1 MTNEA
6 TPPADGAAPIA
17 PNRERDRVPITE
29 LDAATA
35 RQFFLKNK
43 SYCGIDLPDYFDFAP
58 LLEEVSSK
66 LEHHP
71 LTGMSKD
78 VRSIEA
84 VNHTILTNKGRGH
97 DWRPL
102 QLMHPA
108 LYVQLVNNIIEG
120 QNWATICDVFENF
133 KSNGFIE
140 CSSIPISTT
149 DDERAKEAQINSW
162 WQYFEQRS
170 IELAIEYEY
179 IARSDIVDCHS
190 SLYTHGISWAIH
202 GKDHAKKHRH
212 DKKMIGNV
220 IDTALQDMHMGQTN
234 GIPQGSTLSNF
245 IAEIVLGYV
254 DLHVID
260 ILRCNKGIDFR
271 ILRYRDDYRIF
282 THSKEDASF
291 ALRCLS
297 ETARDVGW
305 KLNASKTDVTDDI
318 ISASMKE
325 EKTVWL
331 QRRPRRSNP
340 LDTLVDIRR
349 HSLLFPDAGSVRTSL
364 SRFHRRVENRKKP
377 FRNTRVLASVVLD
390 IAMRNPSTYPHVA
403 SILSVFI
410 DLLRQEG
417 HEAGEELAADVL
429 RKFGDSPNSGHME
442 VWLQRV
448 LLPTGADHK
457 FHERLCWKVM
467 ESDLPLWNS
476 EWITNRDMRKLIDT
490 ADVVNREILE
500 RKGVR
505 IASEE
510 VDLFG
515 AFGY

>member
-6 TPPADGAAPIA
+6 TPPVEGEDSEAVAPK
-17 PNRERDRVPITE
+17 RSSKSLPITE
-29 LDAATA
+29 LDAAAA
-35 RQFFLKNK
+35 RKFFLKSK
-43 SYCGIDLPDYFDFAP
+43 FYCGIDLPDYFDFTP
-58 LLEEVSSK
+58 LLEVVSSK
-66 LEHHP
+66 LELCQ
-71 LTGMSKD
+71 LTSMSKD
-78 VRSIEA
+78 VKSIES

-108 LYVQLVNNIIEG
+108 LYVQLVNNVTEG
-120 QNWATICDVFENF
+120 HNWSTICKVFENF
-133 KSNGFIE
+133 KSNRFVE
-140 CSSIPISTT
+140 CSSIPIATT
-149 DDERAKEAQINSW
+149 DDGSTKEAQINSW
-162 WQYFEQRS
+162 WQHFEQRS

-179 IARSDIVDCHS
+179 VATSDIVDCYS

-202 GKDHAKKHRH
+202 GKDAAKKRQR

-220 IDTALQDMHMGQTN
+220 IDTALRDMHMGQTN
-234 GIPQGSTLSNF
+234 GIPQGSVLSDF
-245 IAEIVLGYV
+245 VAEIVLGYV
-254 DLHVID
+254 DLHLINTLRLSNRID
-260 ILRCNKGIDFR
+260 IR

-297 ETARDVGW
+297 EAARDVGW

-318 ISASMKE
+318 ISASVKE
-325 EKTVWL
+325 EKTTWL

-340 LDTLVDIRR
+340 LDTLMDIRR

-390 IAMRNPSTYPHVA
+390 IAMRNPLTYPYAA

-410 DLLRQEG
+410 DLLGPETG
-417 HEAGEELAADVL
+417 DELAADVL
-429 RKFGDSPNSGHME
+429 RKFSSSPNSGHMD
-442 VWLQRV
+442 VWLQRIV
-448 LLPTGADHK
+448 LPTGADHK

-476 EWITNRDMRKLIDT
+476 EWITNPEMRKLIDT
-490 ADVVNREILE
+490 TDVVNRESLE